1 MGLLSK
7 AAGQPARGS
16 LLRKIERRAERI
28 AVSSNPPAVPPGD
41 DDEVDRFLQEWG
53 SFQGIVLEL
62 PAGEE
67 GRNFIP
73 LIRKILS
80 SLGSVCPLSPRSCL
94 VLASGN
100 TDAEL
105 LAHRLS
111 KSLKVRTLH
120 RFMAGTP
127 AEALEQLSPYR

>member
-16 LLRKIERRAERI
+16 LLRKIEGKAERT
-28 AVSSNPPAVPPGD
+28 ATSSNPPAGSPED
-41 DDEVDRFLQEWG
+41 DDEVGRFLQDRG
-53 SFQGIVLEL
+53 PFRGIVLEL
-62 PAGEE
+62 PSGAE
-67 GRNFIP
+67 GNNFIP
-73 LIRKILS
+73 RLEKILS
-80 SLGSVCPLSPRSCL
+80 SLGSVCSLSPRSCL
-94 VLASGN
+94 VLVSDS

-111 KSLKVRTLH
+111 KSLKVRVFH

-127 AEALEQLSPYR
+127 AGALEQLSLYR